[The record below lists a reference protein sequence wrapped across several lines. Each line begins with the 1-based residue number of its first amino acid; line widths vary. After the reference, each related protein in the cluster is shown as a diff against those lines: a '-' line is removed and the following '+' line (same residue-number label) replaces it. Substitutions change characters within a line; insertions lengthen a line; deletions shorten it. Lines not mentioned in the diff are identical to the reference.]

1 MPRTAVSRTASK
13 RSAPDTAS
21 PPTPARHSKRARS
34 AAQKSYAE
42 PTTDT
47 DGEATP
53 DSAGASDYEAGNV
66 KSASPSDQDD
76 DDEVISDD
84 DAPKPKSKAAQRKSL
99 AKASSSDDAP
109 PPSWKDGAKLTPGT
123 QLIIKKPRARDAG
136 DTPYADDRI
145 HPNTMLFLAELAGN
159 NNRPWL
165 KREFVSCFLSCY
177 FVFGGL
183 SGRGREV
190 ISQRRRHLPRRHITS
205 RHAVATM

>member
-1 MPRTAVSRTASK
+1 MPRTASK
-13 RSAPDTAS
+13 RSAPAPAS
-21 PPTPARHSKRARS
+21 ASTPARHSKRARS

-53 DSAGASDYEAGNV
+53 DSAGASDYEAGDA

-76 DDEVISDD
+76 DEVISADD
-84 DAPKPKSKAAQRKSL
+84 DDDDDDSTAAKGRPGKSKSKTAQRKSL
-99 AKASSSDDAP
+99 AKASSSSDNEVP
-109 PPSWKDGAKLTPGT
+109 PPGWKDGAKLTPGT
-123 QLIIKKPRARDAG
+123 RLIIKKPRARDAG

-165 KREFVSCFLSCY
+165 KREFVS
-177 FVFGGL
+177 
-183 SGRGREV
+183 
-190 ISQRRRHLPRRHITS
+190 
-205 RHAVATM
+205 

>member
-1 MPRTAVSRTASK
+1 MPRTAASRTASK

-53 DSAGASDYEAGNV
+53 DSADASDYEAGNA
-66 KSASPSDQDD
+66 KSASPSDQADDDDDDD

-123 QLIIKKPRARDAG
+123 QVIIKKPRARDAG

-165 KREFVSCFLSCY
+165 KREFVSCLAVLCS
-177 FVFGGL
+177 GG
-183 SGRGREV
+183 S
-190 ISQRRRHLPRRHITS
+190 
-205 RHAVATM
+205 

>member
-1 MPRTAVSRTASK
+1 MPRTAASRTASK
-13 RSAPDTAS
+13 RSAPDPAS
-21 PPTPARHSKRARS
+21 PPARHSKRARS
-34 AAQKSYAE
+34 AVQKSYAE

-53 DSAGASDYEAGNV
+53 DSAGASDYEAGNA

-76 DDEVISDD
+76 DNDDDEVISD

-99 AKASSSDDAP
+99 AKASSSSDDAP

-123 QLIIKKPRARDAG
+123 QVIIKKPRARDAG

-165 KREFVSCFLSCY
+165 KRE
-177 FVFGGL
+177 
-183 SGRGREV
+183 
-190 ISQRRRHLPRRHITS
+190 
-205 RHAVATM
+205 